1 MKKNL
6 ILLKIE
12 NSVLVIISVA
22 LALIYWHVESL
33 HLGAISTRMITFSL
47 FIVYGIFTQYFINSN
62 KRMAAEI
69 STLSITDD
77 LTGLYNR
84 RGFITLAEQH
94 LRIAERTKK
103 MELLLLF
110 ADLDKMKSIN
120 DNLGHEKGNKAL
132 IEVASILKEVFR
144 ESDIIARIG
153 GDEFAVLGIT
163 ATKNDL
169 ETLESRLQHQI
180 DIHNAIA
187 NRDYMISLS
196 IGMACSDPENRYS
209 IDELMSRAD
218 TLMYEQK
225 RSNRQ

>member
-144 ESDIIARIG
+144 ESDIIARVG
-153 GDEFAVLGIT
+153 GDEYAVLGIG
-163 ATKNDL
+163 ATRNDWASI
-169 ETLESRLQHQI
+169 ESRLQHQI
-180 DIHNAIA
+180 DLHNAIE
-187 NRDYMISLS
+187 NRDYNISLS
-196 IGMACSDPENRYS
+196 VGVAYSDLENNYS
-209 IDELMSRAD
+209 IDALMSRAD